1 MDSTSGSG
9 PVGEGSNPSGSTNQL
24 LRNYWLGLDKQ
35 FQYEKTLKTNPE
47 NDFLN
52 LQSFLFAG
60 SKQIT
65 KIFYHTGITPHQVIL
80 ISMIFGVTA
89 SYLFIQ
95 NNRMLVIIGAL
106 LLFYKNVL
114 DKVDGSLARAK
125 GLDSR
130 RGRFYDSISDF
141 IVTLTTFSAIGHM
154 LYFEYDDSL
163 FIYLSIAAMIFSMLQ
178 CSYFIYYQVAFIKST
193 GKNTINRLVETVT
206 EEDLKTQDGWT
217 VFLQR
222 IFMLIYGWQDKLFKW
237 LDKILLNRLMSNV
250 TRKSKQRQMPNAAE
264 AWYQNKPFLT
274 MASALSIGTHIFLIC
289 ISAVFDAF
297 EYYIFV
303 NLICM
308 NLLLIL
314 SVLYHYNS
322 AKKQLIKQNNQQV

>member
-1 MDSTSGSG
+1 M
-9 PVGEGSNPSGSTNQL
+9 
-24 LRNYWLGLDKQ
+24 DKQ
-35 FQYEKTLKTNPE
+35 FHYEKTLKTKPE

-65 KIFYHTGITPHQVIL
+65 KLFYYTGITPHQVIF
-80 ISMIFGVTA
+80 ISMIFGLTA

-95 NNRMLVIIGAL
+95 NNRILAIIGAV

-154 LYFEYDDSL
+154 LYLKYNNSL

-206 EEDLKTQDGWT
+206 EEDLKTQDKWT
-217 VFLQR
+217 LFLQR
-222 IFMLIYGWQDKLFKW
+222 VFMLIYGWQDKLFAG
-237 LDKILLNRLMSNV
+237 LDKILV
-250 TRKSKQRQMPNAAE
+250 TQ
-264 AWYQNKPFLT
+264 
-274 MASALSIGTHIFLIC
+274 
-289 ISAVFDAF
+289 
-297 EYYIFV
+297 
-303 NLICM
+303 
-308 NLLLIL
+308 
-314 SVLYHYNS
+314 
-322 AKKQLIKQNNQQV
+322 

>member
-1 MDSTSGSG
+1 M
-9 PVGEGSNPSGSTNQL
+9 NQD
-24 LRNYWLGLDKQ
+24 YS
-35 FQYEKTLKTNPE
+35 YEKSLKTKAE

-52 LQSFLFAG
+52 LQTYLFVT

-65 KIFYHTGITPHQVIL
+65 RILYSTPVTPHQVIFL
-80 ISMIFGVTA
+80 SMLFGLAA
-89 SYLFIQ
+89 SYLIIQ
-95 NNRMLVIIGAL
+95 NDKFLVITGAV

-141 IVTLTTFSAIGHM
+141 IVTLASFSAISCK
-154 LYFEYDDSL
+154 LFLKYNDSRVFL
-163 FIYLSIAAMIFSMLQ
+163 VGFAAMIFSMLQ

-193 GKNTINRLVETVT
+193 GKDTINRLDETVT
-206 EEDLKTQDGWT
+206 EDDLKIQDKWT
-217 VFLQR
+217 LSLQR
-222 IFMLIYGWQDKLFKW
+222 IFLIIYGWQDKLFLI
-237 LDKILLNRLMSNV
+237 LDKTLLNRLMSNV
-250 TRKSKQRQMPNAAE
+250 KCPMSTASP
-264 AWYQNKPFLT
+264 AWYQNKAFLT
-274 MASALSIGTHIFLIC
+274 LASVLSIGTHIFLIC
-289 ISAVFDAF
+289 ISAVFNVF

-322 AKKQLIKQNNQQV
+322 AQKQLINNSRD